1 MKQELEFIL
10 TAARTLSPA
19 ELPRLLGDLREVEAV
34 ALSRL
39 TAPSPPASFPDTLL
53 NITEAAERLGMS
65 AGYLYRHHADFPF
78 TRRIGRSLLFSSAGI
93 QTYLAG
99 SKRVARRILP

>member
-1 MKQELEFIL
+1 MKQELEHVL
-10 TAARTLSPA
+10 QAAQTLPATA
-19 ELPRLLGDLREVEAV
+19 LPELLGDLEQIRVT
-34 ALSRL
+34 ALARL
-39 TAPSPPASFPDTLL
+39 TAPAPVGSAPDTLL
-53 NITEAAERLGMS
+53 NVAEAAERLGMS